1 MIEQR
6 PDAQAEISQDAKGGG
21 DRNCNLSREK
31 SLTFAFEKTYYAARL
46 GSLRQ
51 PLCKAGC
58 QGSRFYQERPVQGHH
73 QEPGMIK
80 DLVVKNRTYRRF
92 DQDFAIGVDT
102 LRELVELARLSG
114 SAGNKQPL
122 KYILSCDPL
131 KNALIFEHLAWAG
144 YLTDWPGPAEG
155 ERPSAY
161 ILMLGD
167 KEISSSF
174 DFDNGIAAQSIL
186 LGAVEKGLGG
196 CMIASI
202 QRPKLREKLNIPDR
216 YEILLVIALGKP
228 VETVIL
234 ETVKA
239 DGDIKYW
246 RDHDGRHHVPKRS
259 LDDIVLA

>member
-1 MIEQR
+1 
-6 PDAQAEISQDAKGGG
+6 
-21 DRNCNLSREK
+21 
-31 SLTFAFEKTYYAARL
+31 
-46 GSLRQ
+46 
-51 PLCKAGC
+51 
-58 QGSRFYQERPVQGHH
+58 
-73 QEPGMIK
+73 MIK
-80 DLVVKNRTYRRF
+80 DLVVRNRTYRRF
-92 DQDFAIGVDT
+92 DQSFAVSMDT
-102 LRELVELARLSG
+102 LKDLVDLARLSG

-131 KNALIFEHLAWAG
+131 KNALIFEQLAWAG
-144 YLTDWPGPAEG
+144 YLKDWPGPVEG

-167 KEISSSF
+167 KQISPFF

-228 VETVIL
+228 VETVVL
-234 ETVKA
+234 ETVKT
-239 DGDIKYW
+239 DGDVKYW
-246 RDHDGRHHVPKRS
+246 RDSEGRHYVPKRS
-259 LDDIVLA
+259 LDDIILA